1 MTIGIYKLNFAGT
14 DKCYIGQS
22 ESSIERRFT
31 NHKRAMLERFT
42 SKKLQEAYDTYGV
55 PTLEILIESL
65 PEELDDLEI
74 ESICIYDSVN
84 NGFNTT
90 IGGSAGT
97 GLYGETTSNALYDN
111 TTYCSILK
119 LLAINISV
127 KDISSELN
135 VSNSVVGSIKKCE
148 NHKWLK
154 DILPEEYAIVEAKHN
169 AYSPKNNHAEA
180 RGIQY
185 LPIIEISTGKV
196 YEITSLRETARLLN
210 MDSGN
215 LSRLLHGQVD
225 SYKGFML
232 STNINKSASKYVKDP
247 QGTIHEIPYRGLSSF
262 AITHG
267 LAKSMLSNL
276 LNNKRPEYKGWT
288 LPR

>member
-31 NHKRAMLERFT
+31 NHKRAMQKRST

-65 PEELDDLEI
+65 PEDLDVLEI
-74 ESICIYDSVN
+74 EAIQVYDSVN

-90 IGGSAGT
+90 TGGSAGS
-97 GLYGETTSNALYDN
+97 GLYGEVTSNAMYDN
-111 TTYCSILK
+111 DTYGSILK
-119 LLAINISV
+119 LLAIGVDV
-127 KDISSELN
+127 KDISSELG
-135 VSNSVVGSIKKCE
+135 VTDSVVKSIKKCE

-154 DILPEEYAIVEAKHN
+154 DTLPEEYAVVEAKHK

-185 LPIIEISTGKV
+185 LPIVEISTGKI
-196 YEITSLRETARLLN
+196 YEITSLRETARLLS

-247 QGTIHEIPYRGLSSF
+247 QGNLHEISYRGLSKF
-262 AITHG
+262 AETHG

-276 LNNKRPEYKGWT
+276 LNNKRPEYNGWT
-288 LPR
+288 NT

>member
-1 MTIGIYKLNFAGT
+1 MTIGIYKLNYTGT

-22 ESSIERRFT
+22 EHSIEGRFT
-31 NHKRAMLERFT
+31 AHLRAMKGGFAT
-42 SKKLQEAYDTYGV
+42 KKLQEAYHTYGK
-55 PTLEILIESL
+55 PHLEILIEADKVD
-65 PEELDDLEI
+65 LDSLEI
-74 ESICIYDSVN
+74 EAISVYN
-84 NGFNTT
+84 SVKNGFNTLS
-90 IGGSAGT
+90 GGST
-97 GLYGETTSNALYDN
+97 GNGQYGESASNAKYSN
-111 TTYCSILK
+111 ETYYNILK
-119 LLAINISV
+119 MLAAEYAA
-127 KDISSELN
+127 KDISSELG
-135 VSNSVVGSIKKCE
+135 VSRAVIKSISGCE

-154 DILPEEYAIVEAKHN
+154 DILPEEYAIVEAKHT
-169 AYSPKNNHAEA
+169 AYSPKNNHAQA

-247 QGTIHEIPYRGLSSF
+247 QGVLHEIPYRGLSKF
-262 AITHG
+262 AETHG

-276 LNNKRPEYKGWT
+276 LNNKRPEYNGWT
-288 LPR
+288 NT